1 MHSGAIAELHPEL
14 IFGKDLPWQGATSQ
28 RQPPTVVGREGGR
41 PIAVQTDTDKTTPS
55 PRPEIL

>member
-55 PRPEIL
+55 P